1 MQKSVLQLKILG
13 LLLWREKLCI
23 TGDWCRV
30 RITLF
35 QIHSLWLSF
44 GSRPTWEI
52 IRHLLQP
59 RWCHCRCGPL
69 VRAQTESQARWVK
82 AVSQMPDN
90 HSRSSARDLTTL
102 LRFSK
107 SSWNMRLAFFFCK
120 YLGVAFIQKPSHSN
134 PHNPVLNLK
143 LLGTSALEI
152 RNLHCW
158 WLLSSQNHSI
168 PNPLTLTQPWQQTYM
183 RNH

>member
-1 MQKSVLQLKILG
+1 MSPSSRFSCHRSPHKPVLNLK
-13 LLLWREKLCI
+13 LLRPEDFCFGGKKNCI

-107 SSWNMRLAFFFCK
+107 SSWNMRLAFFSANTLVLPSSRSLLIAIRTILSWTSSS
-120 YLGVAFIQKPSHSN
+120 LG
-134 PHNPVLNLK
+134 
-143 LLGTSALEI
+143 LLLW
-152 RNLHCW
+152 R
-158 WLLSSQNHSI
+158 
-168 PNPLTLTQPWQQTYM
+168 
-183 RNH
+183 